1 MYRKKIKLA
10 KLVVLHSVTFLQRY
24 NYGTFTNETC
34 HNNVITS
41 TRYFRNA
48 KGTSIKI

>member
-1 MYRKKIKLA
+1 MKLTN
-10 KLVVLHSVTFLQRY
+10 SVTFLQRY

-48 KGTSIKI
+48 KGTRIKI

>member
-1 MYRKKIKLA
+1 MEKIKLTN
-10 KLVVLHSVTFLQRY
+10 SVTFLQRY
-24 NYGTFTNETC
+24 NYATFTNETC

-48 KGTSIKI
+48 KGTRTKI